1 MVRKALFFYSTPFD
15 IYARNGNMRDKRSER
30 CGGRDGVRYA
40 GLHAGTE
47 KYWIGIPKVSRRV
60 KFTPAPETCNFEW
73 ILYDRIS
80 HYICGI
86 YRVIIRCISDYVNYS
101 IIKSE
106 KVARW
111 ERNL

>member
-1 MVRKALFFYSTPFD
+1 MREMEICATNAASAMAD
-15 IYARNGNMRDKRSER
+15 AIAYAMP
-30 CGGRDGVRYA
+30 

-73 ILYDRIS
+73 ILYAIEYRII
-80 HYICGI
+80 YAG

-111 ERNL
+111 ERKL